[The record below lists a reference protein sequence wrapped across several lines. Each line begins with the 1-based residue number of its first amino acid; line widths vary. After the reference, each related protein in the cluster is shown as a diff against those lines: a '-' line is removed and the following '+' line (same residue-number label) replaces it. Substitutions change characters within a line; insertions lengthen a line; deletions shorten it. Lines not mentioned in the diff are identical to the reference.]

1 MADDLT
7 RFEFRGKSVRTVT
20 IEGEPWFVAQDVCN
34 VLELEKPR
42 KAVSSLDEDEK
53 DYVTITDPIGR
64 EQKTTVVSESGLYAL
79 IFKSR
84 KPEAKEFRK
93 WVTSEVFPQIRK
105 TGRYALTPTGYIEAL
120 EAYLAKLK
128 HNEALK
134 QETMRLVEENK
145 GLAENIKELEL
156 KLKESMEWYSI
167 KRMEKLNP
175 GEKFDS
181 RLLKNNSKKMG
192 IPVKKIFD
200 RNYGEVDVYHRDV
213 WEDLY
218 FDTLDFE

>member
-20 IEGEPWFVAQDVCN
+20 IEGEPWFVAKDVCN
-34 VLELEKPR
+34 VLEFEKSR

-84 KPEAKEFRK
+84 KPEAKEFRR
-93 WVTSEVFPQIRK
+93 WVTQEVLPQIRK
-105 TGRYALTPTGYIEAL
+105 TGRYVLTPTGYIEAL
-120 EAYLAKLK
+120 EA
-128 HNEALK
+128 
-134 QETMRLVEENK
+134 LVEAEKQKQQLQIRLK
-145 GLAENIKELEL
+145 GD
-156 KLKESMEWYSI
+156 MEWYSI